1 MTTIR
6 HGTKMT
12 LAEYRDLPPSE
23 GVWELA
29 DGVLCQM
36 APPTYDH
43 QNLITFLVEF
53 INAYLNTTIP
63 RQGWAIPGI
72 GVALSELHSPTPDLV
87 YVRSDRVHLIQGS
100 FVEGVPDLVVEV
112 LSTDR
117 ARDLVMKRTWYEEAG
132 VPEYWVMDPTVD
144 SITVLELNGS
154 EYVERATLRTKDT
167 LISRAIPGFTLP
179 LARLFNHSAR
189 TLPGRQE

>member
-12 LAEYRDLPPSE
+12 LVEYRDLPPSE

-154 EYVERATLRTKDT
+154 EYVERATLRTTDT
-167 LISRAIPGFTLP
+167 LISRAIPRFTLP

>member
-87 YVRSDRVHLIQGS
+87 YVRSRPRAFNSGQFCRRSSRFGRGS
-100 FVEGVPDLVVEV
+100 
-112 LSTDR
+112 
-117 ARDLVMKRTWYEEAG
+117 
-132 VPEYWVMDPTVD
+132 
-144 SITVLELNGS
+144 
-154 EYVERATLRTKDT
+154 
-167 LISRAIPGFTLP
+167 AI
-179 LARLFNHSAR
+179 H
-189 TLPGRQE
+189 